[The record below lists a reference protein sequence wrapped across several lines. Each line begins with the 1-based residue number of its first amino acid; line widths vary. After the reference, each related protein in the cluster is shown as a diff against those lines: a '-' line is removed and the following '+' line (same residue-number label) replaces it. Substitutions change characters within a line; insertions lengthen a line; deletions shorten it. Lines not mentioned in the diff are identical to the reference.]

1 MTDSLPPEATA
12 KAVAPTAYQ
21 VLARK
26 YRPQDFSTL
35 YGQEALVQTLTNAM
49 ESGRLAQAFMLT
61 GVRGVGKTTTARII
75 ARALNC
81 ERVDPQQGQVNPCG
95 QCNSCRAILNETHAD
110 VREMDAATHT
120 SVDDIRELI
129 GTLAMLPV
137 MGRRKVYIIDEVH
150 MLSKSAFNALLKTL
164 EEPPEQVTFIFA
176 TTEIRKVPVTVLS
189 RCQRFDLRRLSRE
202 DLTKLFQEIAD
213 KEGVKIEAAALAL
226 LSRAADGSARDGLS
240 LLDQAIARTQG
251 QVSEESLISMLGLA
265 DREQLLDL
273 LEALFDGRV
282 LDALALLEQ
291 LHRHGSM
298 TEPILTDLADWVHAL
313 TRLKVGDAARLS
325 AETKSLTARLEG
337 FAARLSVPLLGR
349 FWVMLLN
356 GIDEVK
362 RAPDSMQAAD
372 MLLIRLAHLADTPPP
387 STLLKQLEASAEPSI
402 APLAS
407 KAAKE
412 TAATQE
418 ASITPATRQDSDQ
431 NQSHAHALTANR
443 SSPETSSPAMP
454 SPTAA
459 APASPPVIA
468 TKAAS
473 LTASAA
479 TSPASPSPTASPAP
493 ALVQKRSS
501 KGGLESVQDLVNLA
515 LAQNEMLIAEG
526 LRRDARLVST
536 GPRQFSFA
544 LTPRFTAQRARA
556 LTRFLSEA
564 TGEPYMVGTV
574 EAEGAPTLIEL
585 EQEAEAAALAAAAQE
600 PLIAAALARF
610 PGAQVTHLIKEKEPS
625 HAQYAA
631 TDETGPGHASQ
642 NGRSARSAGDA

>member
-12 KAVAPTAYQ
+12 KAVAPTTYQ

-81 ERVDPQQGQVNPCG
+81 ERIDPQRGQVNPCG

-129 GTLAMLPV
+129 STLAMLPV

-213 KEGVKIEAAALAL
+213 QEGVNIEAAALAL

-298 TEPILTDLADWVHAL
+298 TEPILSDLADWVHAL

-349 FWVMLLN
+349 FWVILLN

-387 STLLKQLEASAEPSI
+387 SALLKQLEASAEPSS
-402 APLAS
+402 APPAS

-418 ASITPATRQDSDQ
+418 ASVTPALSQDRGQ

-443 SSPETSSPAMP
+443 SSPEASSPAMP
-454 SPTAA
+454 SLAAA
-459 APASPPVIA
+459 APASPPVTA

-473 LTASAA
+473 LAATAA
-479 TSPASPSPTASPAP
+479 TSPASPLPMASPAP
-493 ALVQKRSS
+493 ALVQKKNS
-501 KGGLESVQDLVNLA
+501 KGGLESVQDLVKLA

-574 EAEGAPTLIEL
+574 EAEGAPTLLEL